1 MKPFSTPA
9 DLMRLSMQTGFM
21 LMQAQMVIGMRMMG
35 MWGLW
40 NVHRSE
46 TARMSSEKVS
56 ALAEAALAS
65 SRAALSGKP
74 PALIAEAA
82 LKPIHRRTASNVKRL
97 VRRGP
102 GKP

>member
-40 NVHRSE
+40 LRKSCW
-46 TARMSSEKVS
+46 S
-56 ALAEAALAS
+56 
-65 SRAALSGKP
+65 
-74 PALIAEAA
+74 
-82 LKPIHRRTASNVKRL
+82 
-97 VRRGP
+97 
-102 GKP
+102 